1 MERRQEEVRGAA
13 HLRLIKQ
20 VEIPKGKHVEE
31 QLVPQT
37 LLPQLLAI
45 VPRKSL
51 AGHCHLRGGKGK
63 KKKKERK
70 NKEKK

>member
-1 MERRQEEVRGAA
+1 MERCGKEVRGAA

-20 VEIPKGKHVEE
+20 VEIPEGKHVEE

-51 AGHCHLRGGKGK
+51 AGHCHLRGGK
-63 KKKKERK
+63 
-70 NKEKK
+70 EKKRNKK